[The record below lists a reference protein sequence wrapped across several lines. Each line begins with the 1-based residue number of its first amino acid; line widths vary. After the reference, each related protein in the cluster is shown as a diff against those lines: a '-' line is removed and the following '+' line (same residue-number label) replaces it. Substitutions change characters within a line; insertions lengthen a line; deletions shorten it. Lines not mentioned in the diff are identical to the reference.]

1 MTLLGE
7 WIHFC
12 EAKENVNKYWF
23 SKMPYRVFLVS
34 ESRKRIVIWINN
46 NTVFAIIFNRFLKQ
60 NKSLFK
66 NLICIYY
73 FLIGCSHL
81 EVFYKMR
88 LLNSLAK
95 YWGKIFDFFG
105 FFLFEKMNPNLLA
118 NEIFSSILLKFQI

>member
-60 NKSLFK
+60 VSLQKSNMHILLPYWMQPSRGVPQNASSKQFSKILRK
-66 NLICIYY
+66 NL
-73 FLIGCSHL
+73 
-81 EVFYKMR
+81 
-88 LLNSLAK
+88 
-95 YWGKIFDFFG
+95 
-105 FFLFEKMNPNLLA
+105 
-118 NEIFSSILLKFQI
+118 